1 VGNRQL
7 TKGSFVDLTLEGD
20 GAVFRLY
27 IKHYIG
33 NRKVRNCQLTE
44 ASFANLPLKSDG
56 HAFCSFIKHKRS
68 KPKNEVILPTKEA
81 LKILTE

>member
-7 TKGSFVDLTLEGD
+7 TEGSFADLTLEVED
-20 GAVFRLY
+20 AVFRSY
-27 IKHYIG
+27 IKHYVG
-33 NRKVRNCQLTE
+33 NRKVRNHQLTE

-68 KPKNEVILPTKEA
+68 KPKMKSDYP
-81 LKILTE
+81 LTTLSKF